1 MKQPKYCHCEECVHQ
16 DLLDLDIALENY
28 EVEHGDDEDFID
40 EAYDVVNSMTAIL
53 RILDETD

>member
-1 MKQPKYCHCEECVHQ
+1 MSLYCHCEECVHK
-16 DLLDLDIALENY
+16 DLEDLDIMLENY